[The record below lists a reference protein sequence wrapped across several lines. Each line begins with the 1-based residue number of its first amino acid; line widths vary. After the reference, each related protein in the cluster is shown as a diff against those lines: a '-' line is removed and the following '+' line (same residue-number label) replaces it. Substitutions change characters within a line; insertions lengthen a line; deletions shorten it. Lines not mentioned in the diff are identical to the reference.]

1 MLFYKQSHA
10 LKDVV
15 VELFN
20 FKGNIFD
27 HMCNNVVYVMT
38 QNPKIFS
45 FCKSAR
51 DEAYI
56 AQK

>member
-10 LKDVV
+10 LKDVI

-27 HMCNNVVYVMT
+27 YMCNNVVYVL
-38 QNPKIFS
+38 I
-45 FCKSAR
+45 
-51 DEAYI
+51 
-56 AQK
+56 